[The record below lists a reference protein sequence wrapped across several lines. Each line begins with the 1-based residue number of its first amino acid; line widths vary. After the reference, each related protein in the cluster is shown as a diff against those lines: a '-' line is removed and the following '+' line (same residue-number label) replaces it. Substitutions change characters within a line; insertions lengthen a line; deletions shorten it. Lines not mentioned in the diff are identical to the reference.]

1 MGQARVKGSNWTT
14 WPDKGVETV
23 IMSAKAKQE
32 RDDMEMKL
40 VAMKLAIEDLCSATT
55 PTKRLVKKRR
65 KDMRVI
71 WEKLI
76 TKHVLYCRSAGVGM
90 ESPESVEFLK
100 KVGRIYNEAELVV
113 TDVTADEVI
122 VRRLKK
128 RVK

>member
-65 KDMRVI
+65 EDMRAI
-71 WEKLI
+71 WEKLQ

-113 TDVTADEVI
+113 TDTLGGDDVTADEVI
-122 VRRLKK
+122 V
-128 RVK
+128 